1 MITKKLSQLP
11 QIDPI
16 SANLAETFLVVV
28 DTSNGTSVTKK
39 ASLLQIDESIQA
51 ELGEAS
57 FALGHANSAFD
68 HANGAFQTANN
79 AFASPIMLEPLSG
92 LTILEDFTIPNNYRG
107 VSKSTVTI
115 GSNVTV
121 TISETAEWI
130 IDN

>member
-28 DTSNGTSVTKK
+28 DTSNGTPITKK
-39 ASLLQIDESIQA
+39 ASLLQIDDAIEL

-57 FALGHANSAFD
+57 LSLGHANSAFD
-68 HANGAFQTANN
+68 HANGAFQTANA

-92 LTILEDFTIPNNYRG
+92 LTISEDFTIPNNYRG
-107 VSKSTVTI
+107 VSKGTVTI
-115 GSNVTV
+115 DNNVTV